1 MIKVVRLQKNLF
13 QLLLVASMIVFF
25 LSGCGSSPSPTE
37 EADDEET
44 TEAVIEV
51 ETIRGGAMQEED
63 EGRYTPYPTNTR
75 SVTSTPELEIEVAVS
90 SANVREGPGT
100 NYDVVGIMMENET
113 AVVIGRTND
122 SSWYNIQLADGSRA
136 WIGSSV
142 VNTIN
147 SGSIRAAATIPAP
160 SVDVAPTSPPN
171 PTSPPAQPTTTQLPA
186 ATSAP
191 PPTQPPPPTEA
202 SAICSCSG
210 DLYNCGDFG
219 THNAAQACFNYCVS
233 IGAGDIHGLDRNN
246 DGMACESL
254 P

>member
-1 MIKVVRLQKNLF
+1 MIKVVHLQKNLF
-13 QLLLVASMIVFF
+13 QLLLVASMIVIF
-25 LSGCGSSPSPTE
+25 LLGCDSSPSPTE
-37 EADDEET
+37 EAVDVET
-44 TEAVIEV
+44 TEAGAEG
-51 ETIRGGAMQEED
+51 EAIRGGTIQEEN
-63 EGRYTPYPTNTR
+63 ELENTPRPTNTR

-100 NYDVVGIMMENET
+100 NYDVVGIMMEKET
-113 AVVIGRTND
+113 AIVIGRTND

-142 VNTIN
+142 ANTIN
-147 SGSIRAAATIPAP
+147 SGSIRVAATIPAP
-160 SVDVAPTSPPN
+160 SVDVTPTSPPN
-171 PTSPPAQPTTTQLPA
+171 PTSPPTQPTTTQLPA
-186 ATSAP
+186 ATSA